1 MSRKDSLSAGSEKK
15 GRCYRVTAKEIW
27 GEVDGSWKLFGNIG
41 GLSGMVELVTDTLL
55 RVLLEEGLAS
65 GAQVEGR

>member
-15 GRCYRVTAKEIW
+15 GCCYRVTAMEIW
-27 GEVDGSWKLFGNIG
+27 SEVDGPWKLFGNIG
-41 GLSGMVELVTDTLL
+41 GLSGVLELVTNTSL
-55 RVLLEEGLAS
+55 RVLLEERLTS